1 MLLWWEIIKIVLF
14 ILLVKTYSAIQY
26 VWWFLNGTNAAI
38 RKSKQP
44 ANYHISTHVLTI
56 RLRYRFDKILSKPS
70 KNDFIMTH
78 HGFVHPE
85 DVLKDNIT
93 LYMLST
99 FEAMFIELPP
109 HINIFDSNFASFV
122 KEGQFNSGTRI
133 YIMPIKSFYK
143 LADEVGRP
151 QSPLIFLGHTSRCGS
166 TLLSQL
172 IDNTGEVVAMSEPPA
187 FGAIARACQDQVL
200 SEKDLGR
207 HIVCGISMLCKPTT
221 RKTSSYCIKINPT
234 AMTQMNKV
242 RLVFPDAKI
251 LFMYRDGLDVAV
263 SIASVSYKLP
273 ILRLMFILSK
283 MHKVTTKGMAFYEY
297 VTGHTGKDFDFKF
310 KHDVLFSF
318 RMWAIL
324 CRKYLD
330 LYRQNCS
337 IAAVKYEDLINDPE
351 YTLQQIFKYCDIPLS
366 CVGKALRGLNWDSQR
381 HSVLSQSNKV
391 KNSPKGIV
399 LPMHLL
405 PDAQGICDL
414 YGLPRV
420 PGSCILEGTI
430 SHKWSDI

>member
-1 MLLWWEIIKIVLF
+1 MLLCCEILKIVLF

-26 VWWFLNGTNAAI
+26 VWWFLNGTNAEI

-56 RLRYRFDKILSKPS
+56 RLKYRFDKILSKPS
-70 KNDFIMTH
+70 KYDFIMTH
-78 HGFVHPE
+78 HGFVHPR

-93 LYMLST
+93 LYVLST
-99 FEAMFIELPP
+99 LEAIFIELPST
-109 HINIFDSNFASFV
+109 INIFDSNFTSFV

-172 IDNTGEVVAMSEPPA
+172 IDNTGEIVSMSEPPA

-200 SEKDLGR
+200 SEKELGR
-207 HIVCGISMLCKPTT
+207 HIACGISMLCKPTT
-221 RKTSSYCIKINPT
+221 RKTSSYFIKIN
-234 AMTQMNKV
+234 ALSMAQMNKV
-242 RLVFPDAKI
+242 RLVFPDAKL

-263 SIASVSYKLP
+263 SIVRVSYKLP
-273 ILRLMFILSK
+273 ILRLIFILCK
-283 MHKVTTKGMAFYEY
+283 MHRVTTMGMAFYEY
-297 VTGHTGKDFDFKF
+297 VTGQTGKDFDFKF
-310 KHDVLFSF
+310 KHDVLFPF
-318 RMWAIL
+318 MIWAIL

-330 LYRQNCS
+330 LHRQNCS

-351 YTLQQIFKYCDIPLS
+351 YTLQQIFKYCELPLS

-381 HSVLSQSNKV
+381 HSVLSQCNKV
-391 KNSPKGIV
+391 KPSPKDIA
-399 LPMHLL
+399 LPRHLL
-405 PDAQGICDL
+405 PEAQRLCDL

-420 PGSCILEGTI
+420 PGSCLLEGTI
-430 SHKWSDI
+430 SHKGFNN